1 MRPPGGLLSLLAS
14 IVPTRVLVLLNAVG
28 DEDLTS
34 AASVAEVR
42 DDVAVE
48 AHAAAQCVPAP
59 PGAPGTAPG
68 RAAGPL
74 GRLLAVR
81 IPRPRPGERMEVDLI
96 SRGVRL
102 ASALLGAVGSG
113 ALLEDG
119 PASAAAA
126 AVPKSANAFYEKAL
140 KKDGAALMAS
150 TLSNALGLLTNG
162 GRGGTQRLH

>member
-81 IPRPRPGERMEVDLI
+81 IPRPRPGERMEVNLI
-96 SRGVRL
+96 SLCVRL
-102 ASALLGAVGSG
+102 ASALLGGAVGSG
-113 ALLEDG
+113 SL
-119 PASAAAA
+119 SR
-126 AVPKSANAFYEKAL
+126 
-140 KKDGAALMAS
+140 MAPRPPRPPRCPS
-150 TLSNALGLLTNG
+150 RPTRFTK
-162 GRGGTQRLH
+162 RR